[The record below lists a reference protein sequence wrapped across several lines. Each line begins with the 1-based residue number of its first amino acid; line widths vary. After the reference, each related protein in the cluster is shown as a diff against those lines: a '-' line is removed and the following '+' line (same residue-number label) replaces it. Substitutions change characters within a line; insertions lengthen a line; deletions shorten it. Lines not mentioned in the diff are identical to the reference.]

1 MSSLSYVL
9 AGLSLSIPLGSGAV
23 VGEWVRPSLADVST
37 KCFTHGMTL
46 PPMVDG
52 NENTRWGCC
61 HADIGLSSAD
71 VKIEVPGSKITALKA
86 KFHCTTSWT
95 LTCATTGAV
104 LTSGSGPDTGYTAHD
119 GCNNGWVETEFPSA
133 NCGSVLLS
141 MTKSAYGTC
150 HGIYDLQYQAA
161 SVSWTVAPKD
171 CQTCDE
177 VCAGLDQV
185 CDASHLGPILTESE
199 VTRTAEKAGF
209 KCTNFYRETWAWTEW
224 DGPLLGMRPGLCV
237 YNGNPSWKASCSRRP
252 ACGYG
257 NRLCPCVNKKEGW
270 LRR

>member
-1 MSSLSYVL
+1 M
-9 AGLSLSIPLGSGAV
+9 G
-23 VGEWVRPSLADVST
+23 
-37 KCFTHGMTL
+37 
-46 PPMVDG
+46 
-52 NENTRWGCC
+52 
-61 HADIGLSSAD
+61 
-71 VKIEVPGSKITALKA
+71 
-86 KFHCTTSWT
+86 
-95 LTCATTGAV
+95 
-104 LTSGSGPDTGYTAHD
+104 SGSGPDTGYTAHD

-177 VCAGLDQV
+177 VCTGLDQV

-209 KCTNFYRETWAWTEW
+209 KCTNFYRETWHGLSGM
-224 DGPLLGMRPGLCV
+224 GPSSVCAQACAFTTGTPVGRHLALGGLHAAISS
-237 YNGNPSWKASCSRRP
+237 NSHFLHISCRKS
-252 ACGYG
+252 
-257 NRLCPCVNKKEGW
+257 
-270 LRR
+270 